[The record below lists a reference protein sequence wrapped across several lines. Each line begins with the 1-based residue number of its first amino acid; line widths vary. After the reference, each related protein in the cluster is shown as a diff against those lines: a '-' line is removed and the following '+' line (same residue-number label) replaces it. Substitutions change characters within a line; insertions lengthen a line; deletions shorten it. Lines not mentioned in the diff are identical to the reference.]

1 MLEVRGSLELAPREE
16 ESYTPIG
23 RRKTG
28 LDLSQRRHYPGGEGD
43 PSRGILCGVDWLKV
57 EAEGEFLRRHFLPS
71 NLSIR
76 SSVVVVLKIC
86 QKPPGDKDLVCGPL
100 SYVEGPNVRCTASCS
115 SQTQSSP
122 PLPRPVPSGRV
133 GGSW

>member
-57 EAEGEFLRRHFLPS
+57 EAEGEFLKRHFL
-71 NLSIR
+71 LSYLGIS
-76 SSVVVVLKIC
+76 SSVVMVLKIC
-86 QKPPGDKDLVCGPL
+86 EKPPGDKDLVCGPL
-100 SYVEGPNVRCTASCS
+100 SYVEGPKVRCTASCS
-115 SQTQSSP
+115 NQTQSAPSP
-122 PLPRPVPSGRV
+122 SCPVL
-133 GGSW
+133 